1 MQMEQAETIALQAVT
16 FISTDENL
24 LNALMAQSG
33 MGVDDLRANIAQP
46 AFLAGILD
54 FLLSDEPTLLNFCAE
69 QEIQPELIVSAR
81 RALPGGQY
89 LWDG

>member
-1 MQMEQAETIALQAVT
+1 MKMEQAETIALHAVT

-33 MGVDDLRANIAQP
+33 LGVDDLRTNITQP

-54 FLLSDEPTLLNFCAE
+54 FLLNDEPTLLNFCAE

-81 RALPGGQY
+81 RALPGGQN

>member
-33 MGVDDLRANIAQP
+33 MGVDDLRANITQP

-54 FLLSDEPTLLNFCAE
+54 FLLSDEPTLLNFCTE
-69 QEIQPELIVSAR
+69 QEIQPELIIRAR
-81 RALPGGQY
+81 RALPGGQN